1 MIKLENLSKQYGT
14 KTAVAGLSLEI
25 PAGELFA
32 FTGPNGAGK
41 TTTVKM
47 MVGLLKP
54 TSGRVFINDKNI
66 HDQKDYLEAKRMLA
80 YIPDQPFT
88 YDKLSGKEFL
98 GFVGS
103 IYKIEKKLFKDES
116 DKYISMFRMSD
127 YIDQLIETYSLG
139 MKQRLIISASF
150 LHQPEIIVV
159 DEPLVGLDPVSTRI
173 VKELFRSQVK
183 EKGKTIFMSTH
194 LLPIAEEI
202 ADKIGIIENGSLIA
216 KGTMNELKKQAKKE
230 GKLEDLFMNLT
241 GQCEVDVSR

>member
-1 MIKLENLSKQYGT
+1 
-14 KTAVAGLSLEI
+14 
-25 PAGELFA
+25 
-32 FTGPNGAGK
+32 
-41 TTTVKM
+41 M

-54 TSGRVFINDKNI
+54 TSGRVIINDKDI
-66 HDQKDYLEAKRMLA
+66 HAQKDYLEAKRMLA

-88 YDKLSGKEFL
+88 YDKLSGREFL

-103 IYKIEKKLFKDES
+103 IYKIEQKLFKDES
-116 DKYISMFRMSD
+116 DKYISMFQMSE
-127 YIDQLIETYSLG
+127 YIDQLVETYSLG

-159 DEPLVGLDPVSTRI
+159 DEPLVGLDPVSTRL

-216 KGTMNELKKQAKKE
+216 KGTMAELKKQAKKE
-230 GKLEDLFMNLT
+230 GKLEDLFMSLT
-241 GQCEVDVSR
+241 GQCEPESNI